1 MMPTLTPTKITGGT
15 TKLMPMV
22 YAEPDQQM
30 REEKLAEFLP
40 GSGMNGAFLAE
51 VMSGMLAHERCGR
64 HLYRTCETR
73 SNNPVLQAKY
83 REFGAETERHVEILE
98 QLIAEGGGSPMYV
111 GPTARAVLGTD
122 TKLVEAAFALG
133 GSLDPVT
140 AEMALLDAVFLAESM
155 DHANWKLLG
164 QLTEQLRD
172 TRWYDSFRAAVT
184 EVEEQEDRHLGW
196 ATDTKARLVLAQAS
210 SEGMAHLAGTLE
222 ETIARVKNWLAE

>member
-1 MMPTLTPTKITGGT
+1 MPTLTPTKITGAT
-15 TKLMPMV
+15 TKPMPMV
-22 YAEPDQQM
+22 YAEPAQRMGDDA
-30 REEKLAEFLP
+30 LSEFLP
-40 GSGMNGAFLAE
+40 GSNLNGSFLAE
-51 VMSGMLAHERCGR
+51 VLSGLLAHERCGR

-83 REFGAETERHVEILE
+83 REFGGETERHVEILE
-98 QLIAEGGGSPMYV
+98 ELIAAGGGSPMYV

-122 TKLVEAAFALG
+122 TKLVESTFALG

-164 QLTEQLRD
+164 HLTEQLRD
-172 TRWYDSFRAAVT
+172 TQWYETFRAAVE
-184 EVEEQEDRHLGW
+184 EVEAQEDAHLGW
-196 ATDTKARLVLAQAS
+196 ATDTKARLVLLQAS
-210 SEGMAHLAGTLE
+210 NDGLANLAGTLE